1 MTHLRS
7 RSRKRSAATPRL
19 RRLLAAALL
28 FIPGSPTL
36 AQAGGAPAAPVSEQ
50 ALAEFARPHRL
61 VDIGGGRRLNLF
73 CTGEG
78 SHTVLLEAGGS
89 DWSAIWGLVQPL
101 LEGDARVCSYDRA
114 GLGYSDPAFIPRS
127 PNAIVGDLH
136 ALIHAAGLTAP
147 LVLVGHSLGGF
158 NVKLY
163 AALHP
168 EDVAGLVLV
177 DPSEERTAERTHSWL
192 VNRMGRLG
200 ASRIE
205 LNDIDGLRFLIA
217 RYERCAA
224 TARQAPLDPTSI
236 TYRRCTD
243 PVRPRLGPVIAAER
257 LRLQVTEQHQAA
269 QASEIANSVY
279 GDDQADPIYR
289 TLFSGRPFGDRPVV
303 VLTHGQF
310 DASDAADAADHA
322 AMVRLHRQ
330 SAALSRRG
338 IQRVVPGTSHN
349 IEIDAPEAIVETV
362 REVLRQLPARAAQ
375 ASRPR
380 VPEGQR

>member
-1 MTHLRS
+1 MTYLRTGS
-7 RSRKRSAATPRL
+7 PRRHSPTPRL
-19 RRLLAAALL
+19 RALLASALL
-28 FIPGSPTL
+28 SITGSPAF
-36 AQAGGAPAAPVSEQ
+36 AQAAASTVPVSEQ
-50 ALAEFARPHRL
+50 ALAEFARPHQL

-78 SHTVLLEAGGS
+78 EHTVLLEAGGS

-101 LEGDARVCSYDRA
+101 LEADARICSYDRA
-114 GLGYSDPAFIPRS
+114 GLGYSDPAVIPRS

-136 ALIHAAGLTAP
+136 ALIRAAGLTTP

-168 EDVAGLVLV
+168 GDVSGIVLV
-177 DPSEERTAERTHSWL
+177 DPSEERSTERTHAWL
-192 VNRMGRLG
+192 VARMGQLG
-200 ASRIE
+200 AARIE
-205 LNDIDGLRFLIA
+205 LNDLDGIGFLIA

-224 TARQAPLDPTSI
+224 TARQAPLDPASI

-243 PVRPRLGPVIAAER
+243 PVRPRLGPAIAAER
-257 LRLQVTEQHQAA
+257 LRLQVTERYQAA

-279 GDDQADPIYR
+279 GGDQADPIYR
-289 TLFSGRPFGDRPVV
+289 LLFSGRPLGDRPLV
-303 VLTHGQF
+303 VLTHGLF
-310 DASDAADAADHA
+310 DASDPADAADHE

-338 IQRVVPGTSHN
+338 TQRVVPGTSHN
-349 IEIDAPEAIVETV
+349 IEIDAPEAIVEAV
-362 REVLRQLPARAAQ
+362 REVLRQLPARAAPATSPQ
-375 ASRPR
+375 A
-380 VPEGQR
+380 PEVGR